1 LTLIAALGLFCSLAD
16 EPKTTAEATEYRETT
31 KYADVV
37 ALGEQLA
44 KHSPTVKLS
53 ELGVSHEGR
62 KLPLWII
69 ADPPVENAEAA
80 KRSGKL
86 VMFVIA
92 NIHAGEVDGKEGLMA
107 FARDLAFEREKPL
120 FEHLVFVFAPIFNAD
135 GNEKLGANRPGQAGP
150 PIVGTRANA
159 QNFDLNRDFVKL
171 ETPEVRALVKAL
183 NEWDPAVFMDL
194 HTTNGSFH
202 RYTLTFEGGGCP
214 AGDSQLIDFTRTNLL
229 PTVSRKMEAATGFK
243 STFYGNF
250 NRDRSKWETVP
261 PTPRYGFHYAG
272 LRNRLSVLSESYSY
286 APFPERVR
294 ASKAFVREVAAFTAE
309 NRKTIGD
316 MLASARSE
324 DLREPKE
331 DDTIV
336 LRHREA
342 PTEGPKAILG
352 FVEETKDGK
361 RRPTKEPKE
370 YPVVYTGG
378 AEPTLKVPRP
388 FAYAMPKSKAVVE
401 TLERHGI
408 LFEELTAAKE
418 RDVEVHCIDK
428 IVRGRAFQGH
438 QPTTVEATTRRE
450 KRTLPAGTVVVH
462 TNQRLGRLAAYL
474 LEPRAMDGLVQWN
487 FFDDAMKEGE
497 DFPVLRVVT
506 KP

>member
-1 LTLIAALGLFCSLAD
+1 MTQLLAVVLLCSPAD
-16 EPKTTAEATEYRETT
+16 EPKTTAEATDYRETT

-37 ALGEQLA
+37 AFGEQLA
-44 KHSPTVKLS
+44 KASPTVRLTD
-53 ELGVSHEGR
+53 LGVSHEGR

-107 FARDLAFEREKPL
+107 FARDLAFGREKPL
-120 FEHLVFVFAPIFNAD
+120 LEHLIFVFAPIFNAD
-135 GNEKLGANRPGQAGP
+135 GNEKFGSNRTSQAGP
-150 PIVGTRANA
+150 PFVGTRANA

-171 ETPEVRALVKAL
+171 KTPEVRALVKSL

-214 AGDSQLIDFTRTNLL
+214 AGDSRLIEFTRSQLL
-229 PTVSRKMEAATGFK
+229 PTVSRKMESATGFK

-309 NRKTIGD
+309 NRKAIDDLLT
-316 MLASARSE
+316 AARTD
-324 DLREPKE
+324 DLREPKPDE
-331 DDTIV
+331 EIV

-361 RRPTKEPKE
+361 RRPTKEPKD

-378 AEPTLKVPRP
+378 AETTLKVPRP

-418 RDVEVHCIDK
+418 REIEVHRIDK
-428 IVRGRAFQGH
+428 IMRGRAFQGH
-438 QPTTVEATTRRE
+438 QPTSVEATTRKE
-450 KRTLPAGTVVVH
+450 KRTLAAGTVVVR

-474 LEPRAMDGLVQWN
+474 LEPQAMDGLVQWN

-497 DFPVLRVVT
+497 DFPVVRVME
-506 KP
+506 KL